1 MKTINELFY
10 LVILQN
16 ELSGNKSAGLRF
28 SDPDGKP
35 GRSGWSFG
43 LCQFDTKHNGQAINC
58 LVDCGF
64 TDGEIKG
71 LVNQTINVKPLAA
84 RLIAHADIIEKYDQ
98 AQLSHCI
105 NKAME
110 FNVSHGII
118 MVETAAILCVADY
131 VNQYGS
137 EGEGIAVYFNEIDI
151 KRPII
156 AGDVQHFKLEHT
168 QYGREHRADCE
179 RRYNNI
185 LEICKKEGV

>member
-16 ELSGNKSAGLRF
+16 ELSGNKSAALRF
-28 SDPDGKP
+28 SDPDGAS

-43 LCQFDTKHNGQAINC
+43 LCQFDTRHNDQAINC

-64 TDGEIKG
+64 TDGEIRKI
-71 LVNQTINVKPLAA
+71 VAQTIDVKPLAA
-84 RLIAHADIIEKYDQ
+84 RLIAHADVIAEYDE

-105 NKAME
+105 NKAVE

-118 MVETAAILCVADY
+118 MSDTAAILCVADY

-137 EGEGIAVYFNEIDI
+137 EGDGIAAYFNEIDI
-151 KRPII
+151 KRPVI
-156 AGDVQHFKLEHT
+156 AADVQHFKLEHT
-168 QYGREHRADCE
+168 KYGREHRKDCE

-185 LEICKKEGV
+185 LEALKKEGL

>member
-1 MKTINELFY
+1 MISINELFY

-16 ELSGNKSAGLRF
+16 ELSGNKSAALRF

-43 LCQFDTKHNGQAINC
+43 LCQFDTKHNDQAINC
-58 LVDCGF
+58 MVDCGF

-71 LVNQTINVKPLAA
+71 IVSQTIDVKPLAA
-84 RLIAHADIIEKYDQ
+84 RLIAHSDIIEKYDE

-110 FNVSHGII
+110 FNISHGII

-137 EGEGIAVYFNEIDI
+137 EGEGIAAYFNSIDI
-151 KRPII
+151 KHPI
-156 AGDVQHFKLEHT
+156 AAQDVQHFKLEHT
-168 QYGREHRADCE
+168 QYGRDHKADCE

-185 LEICKKEGV
+185 LEICKQEGV